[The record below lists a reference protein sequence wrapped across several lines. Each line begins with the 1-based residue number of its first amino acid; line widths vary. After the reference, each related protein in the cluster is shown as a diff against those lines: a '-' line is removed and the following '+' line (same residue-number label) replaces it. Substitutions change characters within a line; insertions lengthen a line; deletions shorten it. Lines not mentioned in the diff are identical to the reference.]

1 MKPLVIVSVLIL
13 GGLAGPVRAEP
24 LQAIETFKYA
34 FRLSG
39 AVAQARQD
47 EAFTGIDSAKG
58 KAVVDAAMDQFDIDE
73 LARRVAEHIAD
84 ALSEQEAE
92 ACVDFIRSSVG
103 ADFLEAMEPARD
115 QAEAQRRLRTLPD
128 SHRAPI
134 EGFLRSA
141 CYQKAAQLLVSP
153 AVMRAHSDYGAELVC
168 AQYREQEPAAHAQ
181 AVRKGYC
188 RS

>member
-1 MKPLVIVSVLIL
+1 MKTLSIVSLLIL
-13 GGLAGPVRAEP
+13 GGLAWPVRAEP

-39 AVAQARQD
+39 AVAKARQD
-47 EAFTGIDSAKG
+47 EAFTGIDSAQG
-58 KAVVDAAMDQFDIDE
+58 KAVVGAAMDRFDIDE

-84 ALSEQEAE
+84 ALSEPEAE
-92 ACVDFIRSSVG
+92 VCVDFIRSSVG

-115 QAEAQRRLRTLPD
+115 QGEAEQRLRRLPNT
-128 SHRAPI
+128 HRAPI
-134 EGFLRSA
+134 EGFLRTS

-153 AVMRAHSDYGAELVC
+153 AVMRAQSDYGAELVC